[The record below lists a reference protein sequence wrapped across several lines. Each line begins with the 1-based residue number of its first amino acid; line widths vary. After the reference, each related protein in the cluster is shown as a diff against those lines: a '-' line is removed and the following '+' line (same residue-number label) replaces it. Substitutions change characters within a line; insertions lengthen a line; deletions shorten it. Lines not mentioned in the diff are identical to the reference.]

1 MFLSAQVDSY
11 TVVGVVMESS
21 SAQPVEYATVVVID
35 KTSGNVMSGTTTDAN
50 GRFEVTV
57 NSQDITVELSFIG
70 FTLLI
75 VDEVVFVN
83 NKADLGLLK
92 MGEDAE
98 ALDEVL
104 ITAEKSTTEFKLDKR
119 VFNVGTDLS
128 STGASA
134 LEVLNNVPSVDVNIE
149 GDVSLRGATGVQMLI
164 NGKPSILTDDSSNAL
179 GTITADMIE
188 KVEVITNPSA
198 KYEAEGTAGIINI
211 ILKKNQKNGL
221 NGSIS
226 VNTGIPHNHSVGVS
240 LNRRTEKFNL
250 FTQMGVGYRE
260 LPRDNASI
268 NRDKIRDTE
277 LYSTGVE
284 YRNELFYNFNLG
296 TDYYINPHNVITLS
310 GSYAYEIE
318 DQPSSFDFEFSESG
332 NLVRSWSRSEVT
344 AATNPKIQYELQYK
358 RDFTD
363 HKEHQL
369 LFSAIGRY
377 FGKALE
383 SDFTNVYTLGTDDL
397 LNQKTESEFQEG
409 KYTFNLDY
417 TKPYGKHWKIETG
430 AQYLTNDVSN
440 DYKVSDEIQGVFV
453 EDPSLTNIFEYDQKV
468 LGIYGT
474 GSYEGNLWGVK
485 LGLRAENTDLTT
497 LLVNDNL
504 TNQQNFTNLFPSAHL
519 SYKFTQAI
527 SFQAGYSRRI
537 FRPRLWD
544 LNPFFNIKDNF
555 NIRTGNPNLLPEYT
569 DSYEIGSIFILEE
582 VTLNV
587 NVYHRYTTDRIE
599 RVSFFADNVNTTRP
613 ENIGTNKA
621 TGIEAN
627 FKYIVSKK
635 FSFNGDTNYNV
646 FKREGRFSDQSFD
659 FSADKWS
666 GKLTAKYKI
675 SKGIDVELTGRHDS
689 RERAVQGIVS
699 PRTHMDGGLRIKIL
713 NGKGVFNVS
722 GRDIFASR
730 IREKIIDEDDFYLFG
745 RGFRGRFLTLGF
757 SYGFG
762 KGEAMQYSGRRR

>member
-11 TVVGVVMESS
+11 TVVGVIMESS
-21 SAQPVEYATVVVID
+21 SAQPVEYATVVISD
-35 KTSGNVMSGTTTDAN
+35 KASGNVLSGTTTDAN

-70 FTLLI
+70 FTSVTI
-75 VDEVVFVN
+75 DEVIFKKG
-83 NKADLGLLK
+83 KADLGLLK
-92 MGEDAE
+92 MGEDAA
-98 ALDEVL
+98 ALEEVL
-104 ITAEKSTTEFKLDKR
+104 IIAEKSTTEFKLDKR

-318 DQPSSFDFEFSESG
+318 NQPSSFDFEFSESG

-468 LGIYGT
+468 QGIYGT

-569 DSYEIGSIFILEE
+569 DSYEIGSIFILED

-599 RVSFFADNVNTTRP
+599 RVSFFVDNVNTTRP

-635 FSFNGDTNYNV
+635 FSFNGDANYNV

-730 IREKIIDEDDFYLFG
+730 IREKIIDEDDFYLYG